1 MGLRSLRWLQQTGS
15 LRAVVCGWNGAFDIV
30 LKRQF
35 VRGKPIVRSY
45 SVNAANYIVSD
56 INAIIALWLDS
67 DCLGRVDVVATE
79 MRLCTAKRDKEETVP
94 RAYATP
100 PIALDN

>member
-1 MGLRSLRWLQQTGS
+1 MGLRRPKGLQQTGS
-15 LRAVVCGWNGAFDIV
+15 LRAVLCSLNGAFDIA
-30 LKRQF
+30 LKQQF

-56 INAIIALWLDS
+56 INAIIARWLDS
-67 DCLGRVDVVATE
+67 NCLGGVDAVATE
-79 MRLCTAKRDKEETVP
+79 MRLCTAKRDEEGTVP

>member
-1 MGLRSLRWLQQTGS
+1 MGLSRPKWLQQTGS
-15 LRAVVCGWNGAFDIV
+15 LRAVLCGLNGAFDV
-30 LKRQF
+30 ALKQQF
-35 VRGKPIVRSY
+35 VRGKLIVRSY

-67 DCLGRVDVVATE
+67 DCLGGVDVVATE
-79 MRLCTAKRDKEETVP
+79 MRLCTAKRDKEGTVP

-100 PIALDN
+100 PIASDS